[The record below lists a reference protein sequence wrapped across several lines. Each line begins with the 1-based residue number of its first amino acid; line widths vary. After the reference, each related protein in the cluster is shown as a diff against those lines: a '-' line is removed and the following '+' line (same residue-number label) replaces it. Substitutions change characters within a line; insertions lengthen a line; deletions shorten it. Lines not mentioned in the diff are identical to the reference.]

1 MHRRN
6 NRCTRSS
13 FTSVGVASPDISIL
27 LRQLWMRSRCN
38 KTISVARCN
47 RVGLNP
53 SRSCCWLMRLLHLL
67 LIRRLLRLRH
77 LLLMMIG
84 GGLHLLWLMRLLL
97 HLHLHWLLVGGR
109 RCLGSL
115 LLLVRCWLLLM
126 AISVATILTSTLH
139 LLGLGSSRSGGG
151 FWSWHRSGRGRL
163 CPSRFSRSLIGVVGP
178 AAVRICQLVPSS
190 WKCSDSRFWCSSCHR
205 TVGLCS
211 PACFIRLLLLLHLSS
226 RGRRNTDVDKSKRK
240 GGWIFRHCIYTLL
253 STAVIQSTF

>member
-6 NRCTRSS
+6 NRCTRPS

-53 SRSCCWLMRLLHLL
+53 TRSCCWLMGLLHLL

-97 HLHLHWLLVGGR
+97 HLHWLLVGGR

-115 LLLVRCWLLLM
+115 LLLVRRWLLLM
-126 AISVATILTSTLH
+126 AISIAAILPSTLH
-139 LLGLGSSRSGGG
+139 LLGLGSSSGG
-151 FWSWHRSGRGRL
+151 FWSRHRSGRGRFG
-163 CPSRFSRSLIGVVGP
+163 PSRFSRSLISVVGP
-178 AAVRICQLVPSS
+178 AAVRICQLVPTS
-190 WKCSDSRFWCSSCHR
+190 WKCSDSRFGCSSYHW
-205 TVGLCS
+205 TVRLCR
-211 PACFIRLLLLLHLSS
+211 PACFISLLLLLHLSS
-226 RGRRNTDVDKSKRK
+226 RGSRHTDVDKSKRK
-240 GGWIFRHCIYTLL
+240 GGWIFCHCSYTLL
-253 STAVIQSTF
+253 SAAVIQSTF